1 MTAIAALLDTR
12 ASLGVLRR
20 SLPRGAGP
28 VVAHR
33 SVAGLERGLVARMV
47 EAIVVGVR
55 AARALDLPALR
66 TRFPTIPLLIYGAIR
81 PEDGA
86 LVLGYHR
93 LGVAALLVEGVD
105 DAVVG
110 DIVLRCGASASRRT
124 ALAEAPRRLRLTEP
138 LQLKTWDRLL
148 ASSGRPPRT
157 SALAA
162 ELGVSREHLSRQF
175 SAGGAPNL
183 KRVSDLIAVITALDL
198 LENPGYQPVTV
209 ARLLG
214 FSSPSHLRATVR
226 RLVGIGL
233 DACRQLAMPE
243 LVRRFGTL
251 AARSHS
257 A

>member
-1 MTAIAALLDTR
+1 MAAIATLLDNR

-20 SLPRGAGP
+20 SLPRGTGP

-33 SVAGLERGLVARMV
+33 SASGLERGLEARMV

-55 AARALDLPALR
+55 AARDLDLPALR
-66 TRFPTIPLLIYGAIR
+66 SRFPTIPLLIYGAIR

-105 DAVVG
+105 EAVVG

-124 ALAEAPRRLRLTEP
+124 TLAEAPRRLRLTEP
-138 LQLKTWDRLL
+138 LQLRAWDRLV
-148 ASSGRPPRT
+148 ASAGRPPRT
-157 SALAA
+157 SALAG
-162 ELGVSREHLSRQF
+162 ELGLSREHLSRQF

-198 LENPGYQPVTV
+198 LENPGYRPATV

-226 RLVGIGL
+226 RLVGTGL
-233 DACRQLAMPE
+233 EACRQLAMPE
-243 LVRRFGTL
+243 LVRRFASL
-251 AARSHS
+251 AARSRS

>member
-1 MTAIAALLDTR
+1 MAAIAALLDTR
-12 ASLGVLRR
+12 ASLGILRR
-20 SLPRGAGP
+20 ALPRGAGP

-33 SVAGLERGLVARMV
+33 SGPGLERGLAARMV

-55 AARALDLPALR
+55 AAQGLDLPALR
-66 TRFPTIPLLIYGAIR
+66 ARFPTIPLLIYGTIR
-81 PEDGA
+81 PEDAA

-93 LGVAALLVEGVD
+93 LGVAALLVDGVD

-110 DIVLRCGASASRRT
+110 DIVLRCGASASRRS

-148 ASSGRPPRT
+148 ASAGRPPRT

-162 ELGVSREHLSRQF
+162 EFGVSREHLSRQF

-183 KRVSDLIAVITALDL
+183 KRVSDLLAVITALHL
-198 LENPGYQPVTV
+198 LENPGYYPATV

-214 FSSPSHLRATVR
+214 FAPRGHLRATTRRVLGIPLEEVR
-226 RLVGIGL
+226 RLETGQIV
-233 DACRQLAMPE
+233 A
-243 LVRRFGTL
+243 RFL
-251 AARSHS
+251 RANARSR
-257 A
+257 AI

>member
-1 MTAIAALLDTR
+1 MAAIAALLDTR

-33 SVAGLERGLVARMV
+33 SASGLERGLVARMV
-47 EAIVVGVR
+47 EAMVVGVR
-55 AARALDLPALR
+55 AARDLDLPGLR
-66 TRFPTIPLLIYGAIR
+66 SRFPTIPLLIYGAIR

-93 LGVAALLVEGVD
+93 LGVSALLVEGVD
-105 DAVVG
+105 EAVAG
-110 DIVLRCGASASRRT
+110 DIVHRCGASASRRT

-138 LQLKTWDRLL
+138 LQVRAWDRLV
-148 ASSGRPPRT
+148 SSVGRPPRT

-162 ELGVSREHLSRQF
+162 QLGLSREHLSRQF

-183 KRVSDLIAVITALDL
+183 KRVSDLIAVLTALDL

-226 RLVGIGL
+226 RLMGTSL
-233 DACRQLAMPE
+233 EACRQLAMPE
-243 LVRRFGTL
+243 LVRRF
-251 AARSHS
+251 ASHS
-257 A
+257 AGSRNA